1 MSAMTAPHPLS
12 DDHGPKNREFT
23 GQTHWIQL
31 DAGTEDLE
39 HLISP
44 EERLRVAMARQ

>member
-1 MSAMTAPHPLS
+1 MSAMTAPHPVRTTTE
-12 DDHGPKNREFT
+12 PKSSEFT

>member
-1 MSAMTAPHPLS
+1 MSPNDKIQRQILPIP
-12 DDHGPKNREFT
+12 D
-23 GQTHWIQL
+23 QTHWA
-31 DAGTEDLE
+31 DNHE